1 MLLAQRARGKHRATD
16 IQPIDDAGLLPSG
29 ATTNIPTLLDFHK
42 PSTSQEPGMPA
53 GLGDGHPLLWVEA
66 QGRTE
71 ELHGTGVGL
80 NAAAYRSVRCEEA
93 PATCDH
99 SFE

>member
-1 MLLAQRARGKHRATD
+1 
-16 IQPIDDAGLLPSG
+16 
-29 ATTNIPTLLDFHK
+29 
-42 PSTSQEPGMPA
+42 MPA

-80 NAAAYRSVRCEEA
+80 NAAAYRSIRCEEA
-93 PATCDH
+93 QAACDH
-99 SFE
+99 SFEWRLSPSESSAFGNTSCKLCASVAERPAATRAWHGAAQLLEAEN